1 MCLGGTFWQRWDK
14 RSCLWNSCERERL
27 GGKRPGGFHFK
38 TFSSILTSER
48 RPKLLSLRTD
58 VSGERPGIG
67 IHRGDRPW
75 FESREKSRATT
86 RAWVVERR
94 SSCGCLLN
102 LFFFFFFTYVCKTFR
117 VQKTVLVRISL
128 LQPQS
133 FQQSKIRPRSRWG
146 SLNFPM
152 NVSVN
157 VTVQLHKVP
166 PVTLNLGENGF
177 SPTFSFTAQAH
188 LEKNKCLKNKV
199 KEEIKK
205 WEAPRRG
212 GEFSARGSRRDDV

>member
-1 MCLGGTFWQRWDK
+1 MCLGGTFWQRRDK

-38 TFSSILTSER
+38 PSSWILTSER
-48 RPKLLSLRTD
+48 RPKLRSLRTD
-58 VSGERPGIG
+58 VSGERTGFGING
-67 IHRGDRPW
+67 GDRLW
-75 FESREKSRATT
+75 FKSREKSRATT
-86 RAWVVERR
+86 CARVVERR
-94 SSCGCLLN
+94 SSCGGLLN
-102 LFFFFFFTYVCKTFR
+102 LFFFLFLTYFCKTFR
-117 VQKTVLVRISL
+117 VQKTVLGRISL

-146 SLNFPM
+146 SLNFPV

-188 LEKNKCLKNKV
+188 LYKKV
-199 KEEIKK
+199 PKE
-205 WEAPRRG
+205 
-212 GEFSARGSRRDDV
+212 